1 MIACGVLLVGVVP
14 LPTATAAH
22 HSGALTLREESE
34 VTVDHFVGVP
44 NLHQHASWSE
54 IDPLLIA
61 AVDKGE
67 AVFDPYLPSL
77 SVTPKEPGYPA
88 QDVLDIFA
96 AGYTPRLFIQ
106 NLLDGRYSLVL
117 PFDLKY
123 LNWFYPPYV
132 SDLGR
137 YDESVIWKL
146 NLLLQMGYTP
156 VKDPES
162 GTIYM
167 HPAPQLKDLGWFTG
181 CFGPYQA
188 RAAGVQ
194 ARVRG
199 SGGLVCI
206 DRGGLHL
213 SQAPSPLTQIV
224 MTLSNGKGE
233 VSFRFATSPHTLR
246 VTPLDREDRPSSSG
260 SNIDRVDSSVARCLV
275 HDASITS
282 LTLEA
287 GQRGV
292 GIRCRT
298 PGNRPVLE
306 VPDAARGSTAHV
318 LISLSAV
325 DSPTLDAVAKS
336 GQPAPFRLLNLTPGD
351 VNSL

>member
-1 MIACGVLLVGVVP
+1 
-14 LPTATAAH
+14 
-22 HSGALTLREESE
+22 
-34 VTVDHFVGVP
+34 
-44 NLHQHASWSE
+44 
-54 IDPLLIA
+54 
-61 AVDKGE
+61 
-67 AVFDPYLPSL
+67 
-77 SVTPKEPGYPA
+77 
-88 QDVLDIFA
+88 
-96 AGYTPRLFIQ
+96 
-106 NLLDGRYSLVL
+106 
-117 PFDLKY
+117 
-123 LNWFYPPYV
+123 
-132 SDLGR
+132 
-137 YDESVIWKL
+137 
-146 NLLLQMGYTP
+146 
-156 VKDPES
+156 
-162 GTIYM
+162 M

-224 MTLSNGKGE
+224 MTLGNGKGE

-287 GQRGV
+287 GRRG
-292 GIRCRT
+292 GRDQ
-298 PGNRPVLE
+298 
-306 VPDAARGSTAHV
+306 VPDPWQQAGSGGTRCCQGLHSTRPDQPVCRRLSDTGRRGQKRSTGTVQAPQPDSWRCQQP
-318 LISLSAV
+318 LRIGAIKSCPPPWLERSMESPRRASRLERWLPR
-325 DSPTLDAVAKS
+325 SPTLV
-336 GQPAPFRLLNLTPGD
+336 APFL
-351 VNSL
+351 